1 MLEYTLGSAT
11 IVMYRRA
18 ALKDYAL
25 RTRCVKGRHPIG
37 GISSPDPPEGGIQ
50 LSRFD
55 KVIGSDIFNIQL
67 GSVATRSDAKG
78 IQLGVSYYI
87 KVTFFICL
95 A

>member
-11 IVMYRRA
+11 IAQRDECIV
-18 ALKDYAL
+18 AL
-25 RTRCVKGRHPIG
+25 RSKTTPLEHVASK
-37 GISSPDPPEGGIQ
+37 EGTQ
-50 LSRFD
+50 FNNE
-55 KVIGSDIFNIQL
+55 VIGSDIENIQL
-67 GSVATRSDAKG
+67 GSYATRSDAKG